1 MSEHKQNM
9 KPQSIKQSVKLDAT
23 DRGALKYIRQK
34 RDIADRYEIANV
46 LGVSYPT
53 LIRSLAKL
61 TSEKYIDGK
70 KLAIST
76 ERKSVFWGVSIGT
89 SHVKICLIDLAF
101 QLVDRGV
108 FYKYFDISKAGESFQ
123 PKDLTTS
130 EDETDSYQIAKKY
143 LCYETPKTYD
153 DFRVMLNWILES
165 VLAFS
170 HQEGTEFITSGVG
183 IAFSGAVDK
192 TNSILKKVISIK
204 YLEDVSLKQVIAP
217 DIYAALENLD
227 IPLVFDHNAK
237 AAAVAEKESAYN
249 RSDVSARNMLCL
261 YLGTGIGAGMI
272 LDNRLYTGAA
282 NFAGEI
288 SHFPIFF
295 SSTSGNS
302 IEAVFAEF
310 RDSQEPP
317 ICTCGSINCLE
328 CYVRI
333 LDNYLSANS
342 DQKKETAH
350 DDVTVSKMQRAYKL
364 LGQLIGYTITAMVN
378 ILNIDTVVCTGRL
391 TKYYSSIERHIQ
403 DQMAKNGVSYTRNCC
418 KVINSFHEKL
428 APSVGIAIESY
439 YASIGESL
447 DWNIVARA

>member
-1 MSEHKQNM
+1 MSENKQNVGV
-9 KPQSIKQSVKLDAT
+9 QETKQLVKLDAT
-23 DRGALKYIRQK
+23 DRGALKYIRQNRNK
-34 RDIADRYEIANV
+34 VDRYELAKV
-46 LGVSYPT
+46 LGISYPT

-70 KLAIST
+70 KLVIST

-101 QLVDRGV
+101 QLLSRDV
-108 FYKYFDISKAGESFQ
+108 FCKYFDISKAGELFHLE
-123 PKDLTTS
+123 DLTGS
-130 EDETDSYQIAKKY
+130 DDETDSNQIVEKY

-153 DFRVMLNWILES
+153 DFRVMLNWILDS
-165 VLAFS
+165 ILAFS
-170 HQEGTEFITSGVG
+170 HQEEPVFLTSGIG

-192 TNSILKKVISIK
+192 MNGILKKVISIR

-217 DIYAALENLD
+217 DIYSTLASMN

-237 AAAVAEKESAYN
+237 AAAVAEKESAYSRN
-249 RSDVSARNMLCL
+249 DVSAQNMLCL

-295 SSTSGNS
+295 SSANGNP
-302 IEAVFAEF
+302 IEAEFADF
-310 RDSQEPP
+310 KDSEDAP
-317 ICTCGSINCLE
+317 ICTCGSANCLE

-333 LDNYLSANS
+333 LDNFLDEHSA
-342 DQKKETAH
+342 KKQGTAL
-350 DDVTVSKMQRAYKL
+350 DDVTASKMQRAYKL

-391 TKYYSSIERHIQ
+391 TRYYSSIERHIQ
-403 DQMAKNGVSYTRNCC
+403 DQIAKNGVSYTRNCC
-418 KVINSFHEKL
+418 KVINSYHEKL

-447 DWNIVARA
+447 DWNIVARS

>member
-1 MSEHKQNM
+1 MSENKQNVGA
-9 KPQSIKQSVKLDAT
+9 QYTKQLVKLDAT
-23 DRGALKYIRQK
+23 DRGALKYIRQNRK
-34 RDIADRYEIANV
+34 KVDRYEMANA
-46 LGVSYPT
+46 LGISYPT
-53 LIRSLAKL
+53 LIRTLAKL

-70 KLAIST
+70 KLVIST

-101 QLVDRGV
+101 QLLSRDV
-108 FYKYFDISKAGESFQ
+108 FHKYFDTSKTGELFH
-123 PKDLTTS
+123 PTDLNDS
-130 EDETDSYQIAKKY
+130 DDETDSAQIADKY
-143 LCYETPKTYD
+143 LCYKTPETYD
-153 DFRVMLNWILES
+153 DFRVMINWILNS
-165 VLAFS
+165 ILVFS
-170 HQEGTEFITSGVG
+170 HQEELAFFTSGIG

-192 TNSILKKVISIK
+192 VNGILKKVISIK

-217 DIYAALENLD
+217 DIYSALTSMN

-237 AAAVAEKESAYN
+237 AAAVAEKESAYGRN
-249 RSDVSARNMLCL
+249 DVSARNMLCL
-261 YLGTGIGAGMI
+261 YLGTGIGAGMV
-272 LDNRLYTGAA
+272 LDNRLYRGAA

-295 SSTSGNS
+295 SPVNS
-302 IEAVFAEF
+302 NYIKEVFEDF
-310 RDSQEPP
+310 RDSKEAP
-317 ICTCGSINCLE
+317 ICTCGSVNCLE

-333 LDNYLSANS
+333 LDNFLGKHSV
-342 DQKKETAH
+342 KKQDTAL
-350 DDVTVSKMQRAYKL
+350 DDVTASKIQKAYKL

-418 KVINSFHEKL
+418 KVINSCHEKL

-447 DWNIVARA
+447 DWNIMARS